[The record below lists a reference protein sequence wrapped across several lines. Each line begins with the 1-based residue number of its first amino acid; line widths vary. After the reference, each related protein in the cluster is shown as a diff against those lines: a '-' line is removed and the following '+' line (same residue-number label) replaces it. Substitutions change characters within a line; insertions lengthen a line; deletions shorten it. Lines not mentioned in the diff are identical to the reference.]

1 MSVGILSNVT
11 SYSNMY
17 TGKSSWGE
25 SASKSTSGPSI
36 ENTEGSS
43 SDMLRKLEYNR
54 WKQEKKSSVV
64 EQSVSYADQ
73 LKASRKKSKE
83 ISNEKKKLQYSF
95 KKISSQIIRSKNSV
109 SARSAVQA
117 AKREVMRLKRLR
129 NTGEY
134 DDEELQLAIDH
145 AKSMEQVAR
154 KKAVHLEQ
162 EEMVERHQKGFGAAL
177 EEIEDKKKEDEAENP
192 EELLEEPENIE
203 SNEDQV
209 AAENV
214 DEYYVDPQ
222 YIPEMDLQYELQQA
236 MEEQELA
243 LEALMEE
250 NQYELDEMMASLA
263 ENTEQVADTTS
274 QNMTDMMDQMNQ
286 AMSEMMED
294 LDLTELSE
302 TLYAPDPNM
311 SEDDLKMLK
320 IKHRAK
326 EMKEIAEADKEYL
339 KGLMEHEKSKAANSS
354 AVSTGNSSPSPA
366 AIFGGNTSSQI
377 TPVISMPGAAMGGGI
392 TAPISSG
399 GFSVSI

>member
-17 TGKSSWGE
+17 TAKSSWGE

-192 EELLEEPENIE
+192 EELEELEDSEELA
-203 SNEDQV
+203 D
-209 AAENV
+209 AAN
-214 DEYYVDPQ
+214 DGDLDVDPQ
-222 YIPEMDLQYELQQA
+222 YIPEMDLQYELQQSL
-236 MEEQELA
+236 EELLA
-243 LEALMEE
+243 E
-250 NQYELDEMMASLA
+250 NQYELEEMMASIA
-263 ENTEQVADTTS
+263 ENTEQVADASS
-274 QNMTDMMDQMNQ
+274 QSMTEMMDQMNQ

-354 AVSTGNSSPSPA
+354 AISTGSSSPSPA
-366 AIFGGNTSSQI
+366 ALFGGSSSSQI

-392 TAPISSG
+392 TAPASSG

>member
-25 SASKSTSGPSI
+25 SASNSTSGPNI

-73 LKASRKKSKE
+73 LKASRKKFKE

-177 EEIEDKKKEDEAENP
+177 EEIEDKKAEDENENP
-192 EELLEEPENIE
+192 EELEELEDSEELADAA
-203 SNEDQV
+203 NEGGLD
-209 AAENV
+209 V
-214 DEYYVDPQ
+214 DSQ
-222 YIPEMDLQYELQQA
+222 YIPEMDLQYELQQSL
-236 MEEQELA
+236 EELLA
-243 LEALMEE
+243 E
-250 NQYELDEMMASLA
+250 NQYELEEMMASIA
-263 ENTEQVADTTS
+263 ENTEQVADASS
-274 QNMTDMMDQMNQ
+274 QSMTEMMDQMNQ

-354 AVSTGNSSPSPA
+354 AISTGSSSPCPA
-366 AIFGGNTSSQI
+366 AIFGGSSSSQI
-377 TPVISMPGAAMGGGI
+377 TPVISMSGAAMGGGI
-392 TAPISSG
+392 TAPASSG

>member
-25 SASKSTSGPSI
+25 SASKSSSGPNI
-36 ENTEGSS
+36 ENTEGSG

-162 EEMVERHQKGFGAAL
+162 EEMVERHQNGFGAAL

-192 EELLEEPENIE
+192 EELEELENIE

-222 YIPEMDLQYELQQA
+222 YIPDMNLQYELQQA
-236 MEEQELA
+236 MEEQEMA
-243 LEALMEE
+243 LEALIEE
-250 NQYELDEMMASLA
+250 NQYELEEMMASIA
-263 ENTEQVADTTS
+263 DNSEQIADASS
-274 QNMTDMMDQMNQ
+274 QSMTDMMDQMNQ
-286 AMSEMMED
+286 AMSDMMED

-311 SEDDLKMLK
+311 SEDDLKKLK

-326 EMKEIAEADKEYL
+326 EMKEIAEADKDYL

-354 AVSTGNSSPSPA
+354 AISTGSSSPSPA
-366 AIFGGNTSSQI
+366 AMFGGSSSSPI
-377 TPVISMPGAAMGGGI
+377 TPVISMPGDAMGGGI

>member
-1 MSVGILSNVT
+1 
-11 SYSNMY
+11 MY

-25 SASKSTSGPSI
+25 SASNSTSGPNI

-177 EEIEDKKKEDEAENP
+177 EEIEDKKAEDETENP
-192 EELLEEPENIE
+192 EELEELENIE
-203 SNEDQV
+203 SNEDLV

-236 MEEQELA
+236 IEEQEMA
-243 LEALMEE
+243 LETLIEE
-250 NQYELDEMMASLA
+250 NQYELDEMMASIA
-263 ENTEQVADTTS
+263 DNNEQIADASS
-274 QNMTDMMDQMNQ
+274 QSMTDMMDQMNQ

-354 AVSTGNSSPSPA
+354 AISTGSSSPSPT
-366 AIFGGNTSSQI
+366 AIFGGSSSNPI

-392 TAPISSG
+392 TAPMSSG

>member
-17 TGKSSWGE
+17 AGKSSWGE

-192 EELLEEPENIE
+192 EELEGLENIE
-203 SNEDQV
+203 SDEEQV
-209 AAENV
+209 ATDNI
-214 DEYYVDPQ
+214 DEYDVDPQ
-222 YIPEMDLQYELQQA
+222 YIPEMALQYELQQA
-236 MEEQELA
+236 MEE
-243 LEALMEE
+243 
-250 NQYELDEMMASLA
+250 NQYQLEEMISAIS
-263 ENTEQVADTTS
+263 ENSEQVADTS
-274 QNMTDMMDQMNQ
+274 NQAMTDMMDQMNQ

-354 AVSTGNSSPSPA
+354 AISAGSSSPSPA
-366 AIFGGNTSSQI
+366 AIFGGSSSSQI

-392 TAPISSG
+392 TAPASSG

>member
-25 SASKSTSGPSI
+25 SASNSTSGPNI

-117 AKREVMRLKRLR
+117 AKREVMRLIRLR

-192 EELLEEPENIE
+192 EELEELENIASDE
-203 SNEDQV
+203 EHV
-209 AAENV
+209 ATDNI
-214 DEYYVDPQ
+214 DEYDVDPQ
-222 YIPEMDLQYELQQA
+222 YIPDMDLQYELQQSL
-236 MEEQELA
+236 EELLA
-243 LEALMEE
+243 E
-250 NQYELDEMMASLA
+250 NQYELEEMMASIA
-263 ENTEQVADTTS
+263 ENTEQVADASS
-274 QNMTDMMDQMNQ
+274 QSMTDMMDQMNQ

-339 KGLMEHEKSKAANSS
+339 KGPMEHEKSKVANSS
-354 AVSTGNSSPSPA
+354 AISAGSSSPSPT
-366 AIFGGNTSSQI
+366 AIFGGSSSSQI